1 MPVSRDAHRRR
12 LGLWLGVAGVLMF
25 GLTTP
30 LTRLAVGASA
40 APQLPPELVVAGRA
54 AVAGLLSV
62 LYLAWVRAP
71 RPGRG
76 QWLEL
81 ALGGAGVV
89 FGFPFFLGWAV
100 REVDATHAA
109 VITGLLPLSTA
120 VIAALRLRQRPS
132 LGFWACAVLGC
143 VLVLLY
149 AALQGGGRLT
159 WADGL
164 LLAAVLSASFGYVSG
179 ARLSAQGM
187 APEQV
192 ICWMLVL
199 CLPLSLP
206 ASAWQLVD
214 HLAVLP
220 RVTPAAWAAF
230 AYLAVVS
237 MWLGFFAWYRGL
249 AIGGTLRVSQV
260 QLIQPFVSMLAAV
273 PLLGER
279 LEGVTVLFALAVI
292 ATVMLGKRMATPA
305 PVASNLTEKTA

>member
-1 MPVSRDAHRRR
+1 MPVSWDAHRRR
-12 LGLWLGVAGVLMF
+12 LGLWLGVVGVLMF

-40 APQLPPELVVAGRA
+40 APQLPPDLVVAGRA

-143 VLVLLY
+143 ALVLLY

-192 ICWMLVL
+192 ICWVLVL

-206 ASAWQLVD
+206 ASAWLLVD
-214 HLAVLP
+214 HQAVLP
-220 RVTPAAWAAF
+220 RVTPAAWGAF
-230 AYLAVVS
+230 VYLAVVS

-279 LEGVTVLFALAVI
+279 LEGLTVLFALAVI
-292 ATVMLGKRMATPA
+292 ATVMVGKRMATPA
-305 PVASNLTEKTA
+305 PVASNLMEKNA